1 MKKVIKNIMLLIMFL
16 TLFVWKSALANTTK
30 ETIEIENAIRT
41 LDYNLKTIKID
52 DVLNRM
58 GFPKNWKELANIERS
73 VDKDE

>member
-1 MKKVIKNIMLLIMFL
+1 MRQLLDQDKYRSM
-16 TLFVWKSALANTTK
+16 
-30 ETIEIENAIRT
+30 TIEIENAIRT

-58 GFPKNWKELANIERS
+58 GFPKNWNELANIERS

>member
-1 MKKVIKNIMLLIMFL
+1 M
-16 TLFVWKSALANTTK
+16 
-30 ETIEIENAIRT
+30 TIEIENAIRT